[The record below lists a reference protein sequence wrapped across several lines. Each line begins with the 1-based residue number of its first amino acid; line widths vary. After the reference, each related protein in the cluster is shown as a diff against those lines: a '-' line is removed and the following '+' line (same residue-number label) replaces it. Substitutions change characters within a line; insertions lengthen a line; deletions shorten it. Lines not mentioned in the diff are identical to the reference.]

1 MVLIQ
6 LTGKRTCLSSAAR
19 NHIGKTLSIFL
30 NIFLANVLLH
40 YLDLRGKISPKEI
53 ILLKEPVNMIR
64 KGTYQNIFLQVTY
77 DFSYDCCRQKTV
89 I

>member
-1 MVLIQ
+1 MDANAVI
-6 LTGKRTCLSSAAR
+6 AAEKFHFG
-19 NHIGKTLSIFL
+19 NAIMFSFKLALFL
-30 NIFLANVLLH
+30 NIFLANILLH
-40 YLDLRGKISPKEI
+40 YLYLRGKISPKEI

-64 KGTYQNIFLQVTY
+64 TGTYQNIFLQVTY